1 MDLGLRGRGAVVTGA
16 SKELRRAIALGLARK
31 GANVAICARGPDALR
46 DAEQELGEREVP
58 LSLRAVLAGIAI
70 VATGLLTAT
79 CSDGVLFRS
88 NGQLALGTWGGDNA
102 GVIATDSVTHVH
114 VGCTFGDMPGRIDL
128 DPNGRFTVDGSY
140 VLRAYPV
147 MVGPSLPAQFSG
159 RVSGRTLTLAIAVN
173 DTVEKKL
180 VALGPIAVIY
190 GRSPSMGPCPICLVP
205 RPRP

>member
-1 MDLGLRGRGAVVTGA
+1 M
-16 SKELRRAIALGLARK
+16 I
-31 GANVAICARGPDALR
+31 
-46 DAEQELGEREVP
+46 P
-58 LSLRAVLAGIAI
+58 LSLRVVLAGIAI
-70 VATGLLTAT
+70 VAAGLLTAT
-79 CSDGVLFRS
+79 CSDGVLSPS
-88 NGQLALGTWGGDNA
+88 NDQLALGTWGGDNA

-114 VGCTFGDMPGRIDL
+114 VGCTFGDMPGGIHL
-128 DPNGRFTVDGSY
+128 DQNGRFTVDGSY

-180 VALGPIAVIY
+180 VALGPITVIY

-205 RPRP
+205 RRRP